1 MSLLAF
7 ALGEVIA
14 VTNMEILIIIFLLIV
29 ITKIIVKKQA
39 FFAVIFLFC
48 VIGYMITGNAIREKE
63 AIYNMKEGK
72 TSLIGKVYK
81 ISESEYGV
89 AIYLKNVCFE
99 KIKSKKLIVYADSA
113 EKIKIGNRV
122 VVKGSFNHFDIARNT
137 GNFDSR
143 FFHMT
148 QGIYGKVKAE
158 SIQIADAA
166 YDFPGNAMYN
176 LRKYFSNVLNKV
188 CNRKAGPGGVEDIT
202 KDKDSVFLAMLM
214 GDKSKLEEEVKELYS
229 LSGISHVLAISGL
242 HISII
247 GMSIYNL
254 MRKKFRFAISAIV
267 SLVPVMIFGM
277 MSGFAV
283 ATARAITMFVLKLI
297 GEVLG
302 RNYDYITAISFAAL
316 WMLCD
321 CPFVLFNS
329 GFQMSFA
336 AIIAIVLVL
345 EKIKELLKIE
355 NKIAEKIIGSVTVSF
370 VMAPVIAWN
379 YYQLPTYS
387 FLLNLIVVPLMSV
400 VVTSGILGMLAGGL
414 SISLGKI
421 LILPGAVV
429 LEVYEFICEKI
440 NKEPFANVIVGKP
453 ELVTVLIFYVL
464 FIALIFILLKITKK
478 RKEKLLKVE
487 KQIGREGKIIESKSV
502 ILKKEK
508 RYIRKVRSV
517 FSLGSIAIIM
527 LMYIHLPKGFQ
538 VSFMDV
544 GQGDGIFIRSDNGMN
559 ITIDG
564 GSTDIKKV
572 GEYRI
577 MPFLKA
583 GGVGK
588 IDYAIITHTDADHI
602 NGLLEIMEKSGSGG
616 IKIDNIVVP
625 LLLEFEDES
634 YNNFINAAKRKGI
647 NVLYIKSGEYME
659 FGNTK
664 IKCIHPGS
672 IKEEN
677 INDYS
682 TVLSLDYGDLSML
695 FTGDIS
701 SKVEPEIKSKLSE
714 KYTFLKVPHHGS
726 KYSTSKEFLSQIN
739 PSFSIISS
747 GKDNSYGHPHRE
759 TLERL
764 KENGSRILRTDMLG
778 EITITKGGIDKDVLL
793 CYKGLEN

>member
-1 MSLLAF
+1 MAF
-7 ALGEVIA
+7 VLGEVIA
-14 VTNMEILIIIFLLIV
+14 VTKMEILIIIFLLIV

-48 VIGYMITGNAIREKE
+48 IIGYMITDNAIMQRDTL
-63 AIYNMKEGK
+63 YNLEEGNVSV
-72 TSLIGKVYK
+72 TGSVYK

-89 AIYLKNVCFE
+89 TVYLKKVYVE
-99 KIKSKKLIVYADSA
+99 KTECKKLIVYADSA
-113 EKIKIGNRV
+113 EGIKIGNAV
-122 VVKGSFNHFDIARNT
+122 VVKGSFNHFDVARNT

-143 FFHMT
+143 FFYMT
-148 QGIYGKVKAE
+148 QGIYGKVKAN
-158 SIQIADAA
+158 SIQIADTA
-166 YDFPGNAMYN
+166 YDFSGNTMYN

-188 CNRKAGPGGVEDIT
+188 CNCKAGPELVEDIT

-214 GDKSKLEEEVKELYS
+214 GDKSKLEEDVKELYS

-247 GMSIYNL
+247 GMGIYSL
-254 MRKKFRFAISAIV
+254 MRKKFRFIISAIV
-267 SLVPVMIFGM
+267 SLIPVLIFGM

-283 ATARAITMFVLKLI
+283 ATVRAITMFALKLI
-297 GEVLG
+297 GDVLG
-302 RNYDYITAISFAAL
+302 RNYDYTTAISFAAL
-316 WMLCD
+316 WMLLD

-336 AIIAIVLVL
+336 AIIAIMLVM
-345 EKIKELLKIE
+345 EKIKDLLKIE
-355 NKIAEKIIGSVTVSF
+355 NKISEKIIGSAIISF
-370 VMAPVIAWN
+370 IMAPVIAWN

-387 FLLNLIVVPLMSV
+387 FLLNLVVVPLMSI
-400 VVTSGILGMLAGGL
+400 VVTSGIFGMLAGGI
-414 SISLGKI
+414 SINLGKI
-421 LILPGAVV
+421 LILPGAFV

-440 NKEPFANVIVGKP
+440 NKVPFANVIVGKP
-453 ELVTVLIFYVL
+453 ELVTILIFYIL
-464 FIALIFILLKITKK
+464 FIVLIFILLKITEK
-478 RKEKLLKVE
+478 RNEKLLKAE

-502 ILKKEK
+502 ILKREK
-508 RYIRKVRSV
+508 RYIRKVRGV
-517 FSLGSIAIIM
+517 FLLGSFAIIM

-538 VSFMDV
+538 VSFLDV

-564 GSTDIKKV
+564 GSTDVKNV

-577 MPFLKA
+577 IPFLKA
-583 GGVGK
+583 GGIGK

-602 NGLLEIMEKSGSGG
+602 NGLLEIMEKSDIGG
-616 IKIDNIVVP
+616 VKVENIIVP
-625 LLLEFEDES
+625 LLTGFTEES
-634 YNNFINAAKRKGI
+634 YNNFVNVAKIRGI
-647 NVLYIKSGEYME
+647 NILYIKSGEYME

-672 IKEEN
+672 TKEEN

-682 TVLSLDYGDLSML
+682 TVLSLKYGELSML

-701 SKVEPEIKSKLSE
+701 SKVEPKIKNELQG

-739 PSFSIISS
+739 PDFSIISS
-747 GKDNSYGHPHRE
+747 GVGNSYGHPHRE

-764 KENGSRILRTDMLG
+764 KENGSKILRTDMLG
-778 EITITKGGIDKDVLL
+778 EITVTKSGIDKEVLL
-793 CYKGLEN
+793 CYKRLEN

>member
-1 MSLLAF
+1 MAF
-7 ALGEVIA
+7 VLGEVIA
-14 VTNMEILIIIFLLIV
+14 VTKMEILIIIFLLIV

-48 VIGYMITGNAIREKE
+48 IIGYMITDNAIMQRDTL
-63 AIYNMKEGK
+63 YNLEEGNVSV
-72 TSLIGKVYK
+72 TGSVYK

-89 AIYLKNVCFE
+89 NVYLKNVCVE
-99 KIKSKKLIVYADSA
+99 KTECKKIIVYADSA
-113 EKIKIGNRV
+113 EEIKIGNTV
-122 VVKGSFNHFDIARNT
+122 VVKGSFNHFDVARNT

-143 FFHMT
+143 FFYMT
-148 QGIYGKVKAE
+148 QGIYGKVKAN
-158 SIQIADAA
+158 SIQIADTA
-166 YDFPGNAMYN
+166 YDFSGNAMYN

-188 CNRKAGPGGVEDIT
+188 CNCKAGPELVEDIT
-202 KDKDSVFLAMLM
+202 KHKDSVFLAMLM
-214 GDKSKLEEEVKELYS
+214 GDKSKLEEDVKELYS

-247 GMSIYNL
+247 GMGIYSL
-254 MRKKFRFAISAIV
+254 MRKKFRFIISAIV
-267 SLVPVMIFGM
+267 SLIPVLIFGM

-283 ATARAITMFVLKLI
+283 ATVRAITMFALKLI
-297 GEVLG
+297 GDVLG
-302 RNYDYITAISFAAL
+302 RNYDYTTAISFAAL
-316 WMLCD
+316 WMLLD

-336 AIIAIVLVL
+336 AIIAIMLVM
-345 EKIKELLKIE
+345 EKIKDLLKIE
-355 NKIAEKIIGSVTVSF
+355 NKISEKIIGSAIISF
-370 VMAPVIAWN
+370 IMAPVIAWN

-387 FLLNLIVVPLMSV
+387 FLLNLVVVPLMSI
-400 VVTSGILGMLAGGL
+400 VVTSGIFGMLAGGI
-414 SISLGKI
+414 SINLGKI
-421 LILPGAVV
+421 LILPGAFV

-440 NKEPFANVIVGKP
+440 NKVPFANVIVGKP
-453 ELVTVLIFYVL
+453 ELVTILIFYIL
-464 FIALIFILLKITKK
+464 FIVLIFILLKITEK
-478 RKEKLLKVE
+478 RNEKLLKAE

-502 ILKKEK
+502 ILKREK
-508 RYIRKVRSV
+508 RYIRKVRGV
-517 FSLGSIAIIM
+517 FWLGSFAIIM

-538 VSFMDV
+538 VSFLDV

-564 GSTDIKKV
+564 GSTDVKNV

-577 MPFLKA
+577 IPFLKA
-583 GGVGK
+583 GGIGK

-602 NGLLEIMEKSGSGG
+602 NGLLEIMEKSDIGG
-616 IKIDNIVVP
+616 VKVENIIVP
-625 LLLEFEDES
+625 LLTGFTEES
-634 YNNFINAAKRKGI
+634 YNNFVNVAKIRGI
-647 NVLYIKSGEYME
+647 NILYIKSGEYIE

-672 IKEEN
+672 TKEEN

-682 TVLSLDYGDLSML
+682 TVLSLKYGELSML

-701 SKVEPEIKSKLSE
+701 SKVEPKIKNELQG

-739 PSFSIISS
+739 PDFSIISS
-747 GKDNSYGHPHRE
+747 GVGNSYGHPHRE

-764 KENGSRILRTDMLG
+764 KENGSKILRTDMLG
-778 EITITKGGIDKDVLL
+778 EITVTKSGIDKEVLL
-793 CYKGLEN
+793 CYKRLEN